1 MLIHFVDAFPFLVR
15 QQCTSKFRSL
25 CLHAISTEDVVAVEV
40 HSNYAYSCWHNV
52 CNVCMT

>member
-40 HSNYAYSCWHNV
+40 HSNYAYSCWHTV